1 MLDFDDNSKWGP
13 QLTAAFGN
21 LLSTQAV
28 ETLTAAKPEYIEDA
42 YDLLFSCTD
51 KQQIVDATLAWIRSM
66 KVAGYHGS
74 RLINSDVE
82 SIRTCGLLP
91 LDANSRRSR
100 LTRALSSHPEWD
112 QAEACLDFAL
122 QHPGEGIMAKHR
134 EGQVH
139 LTISRCGLI
148 CDFNQYLLFGSE
160 FDQHVAQTLV
170 GVGGKELLRED
181 GQARVV
187 RVAVPGEDALNAAN
201 PYFSVDYQ
209 LSCGN
214 VPNLVD
220 YVLQVWSYGLAY
232 PEFDGGTLKVDCGM
246 VFHEAVSPAWIVQ
259 IDTLTI

>member
-1 MLDFDDNSKWGP
+1 
-13 QLTAAFGN
+13 
-21 LLSTQAV
+21 
-28 ETLTAAKPEYIEDA
+28 
-42 YDLLFSCTD
+42 
-51 KQQIVDATLAWIRSM
+51 M

-100 LTRALSSHPEWD
+100 LTRALSSYPKWD
-112 QAEACLDFAL
+112 QAETCLDFAL

-134 EGQVH
+134 EDQVH
-139 LTISRCGLI
+139 LTISRCGLT
-148 CDFNQYLLFGSE
+148 CDFNHYLKYGSE
-160 FDQHVAQTLV
+160 FDQHVAQTLL

-201 PYFSVDYQ
+201 HRFSVDDQ
-209 LSCGN
+209 LARGN
-214 VPNLVD
+214 VPNLVN
-220 YVLQVWSYGLAY
+220 YVLQVWSFGLAY
-232 PEFDGGTLKVDCGM
+232 PEFDGGTLMVDYGM
-246 VFHEAVSPAWIVQ
+246 VFREAVSPAWIVQ

>member
-1 MLDFDDNSKWGP
+1 MDFDDNSTWGP

-139 LTISRCGLI
+139 LTISRRGLI
-148 CDFNQYLLFGSE
+148 CGFNQYLTLGSE
-160 FDQHVAQTLV
+160 FDRHVAQALV
-170 GVGGKELLRED
+170 GVDGKELLRKD

-220 YVLQVWSYGLAY
+220 KVLQVWSFGLAY
-232 PEFDGGTLKVDCGM
+232 PEFYCGTLKVDCGM
-246 VFHEAVSPAWIVQ
+246 VFREAVPPAWIVQ

>member
-1 MLDFDDNSKWGP
+1 MLDFDDNSTWGP

-28 ETLTAAKPEYIEDA
+28 ETLTAAKPKYIEDA

-74 RLINSDVE
+74 RLINSEVE

-91 LDANSRRSR
+91 LDASSRRSR
-100 LTRALSSHPEWD
+100 LTRTLSSHTEWD
-112 QAEACLDFAL
+112 QTEACLDFAL
-122 QHPGEGIMAKHR
+122 QQHGAGSMAGHR

-148 CDFNQYLLFGSE
+148 CDFNQYLFFGSE
-160 FDQHVAQTLV
+160 FDQQIAQALV
-170 GVGGKELLRED
+170 GADGKELLRED

-201 PYFSVDYQ
+201 PYINLTPQIGSRLLRLFYSNRKSISKR
-209 LSCGN
+209 LSMN
-214 VPNLVD
+214 
-220 YVLQVWSYGLAY
+220 
-232 PEFDGGTLKVDCGM
+232 M
-246 VFHEAVSPAWIVQ
+246 
-259 IDTLTI
+259 